1 MVAGWHAEAEAGFR
15 AALVADPLHH
25 EAQAGLAAAQFAQG
39 RLGDARRAWLRSLAL
54 RLRQRLPG
62 ILRWN
67 AGQPGTPVVPG
78 REVVDRHLEDAA
90 ACSRAGRLDDAAAS
104 MEAALRYD
112 PGSATV
118 LAAISGAF
126 HPWNDVQAEA
136 FARRALEI
144 DPELGSAHTNL
155 AAALWGQ
162 GRLDEAGRHCR
173 EAIRLNPGQS
183 VNRFNLALIL
193 RHAGR
198 LAEAEAVYRSLG
210 PAEREDPRYFT
221 ELGNLLVEAGSD
233 FEEARRCFRRA
244 QALSQDPRPLLFEA
258 VLDLLQGNFADGWD
272 RYEARK
278 LTSDQRW
285 HRAYAQYPEW
295 NGEPL
300 GEAGLLVYGEQSLGD
315 QIMFASMLPDVLARA
330 SRLTVLC
337 DPRLQPLF
345 ARSFPAISVVADP
358 AEGREPR
365 VAGLRGIE
373 RQAGSGS
380 LGRLFRRRADDFPPL
395 ASYLRPDPGA
405 VHAWVERL
413 AELGPGLKVGL
424 SWRGGTQGTG
434 LRRRSIPPGA
444 LAQVLAQP
452 GVCWISL
459 QHGASEE
466 ELAAV
471 AAQGSPSITSFPG
484 VTGDLDALA
493 ALCGALDLVITVCN
507 TNVHVCGAIGREVW
521 VLAPL
526 VPEWRYGAAGER
538 MPWYPAARV
547 LRQRIHGDWSG
558 VLQEAGRRLS
568 DRVLARNQ
576 GA

>member
-1 MVAGWHAEAEAGFR
+1 MEAEAGFS
-15 AALVADPLHH
+15 AALVADPSHC

-39 RLGDARRAWLRSLAL
+39 RLRDARRAWLRSLAL
-54 RLRQRLPG
+54 RLRRRLPG
-62 ILRWN
+62 FLRWN
-67 AGQPGTPVVPG
+67 AGQPGMPVAQG
-78 REVVDRHLEDAA
+78 REVVDRHLEQAA
-90 ACSRAGRLDDAAAS
+90 ACSRAGRLEEAAAS

-126 HPWNDVQAEA
+126 HPWNDAQAEA

-144 DPELGSAHTNL
+144 DPGLGSAHTNL

-162 GRLDEAGRHCR
+162 GRLDEAERHCR

-198 LAEAEAVYRSLG
+198 LADAEAVYRSLG
-210 PAEREDPRYFT
+210 PAERDDPRYCT
-221 ELGNLLVEAGSD
+221 ELGNLLVEAGGD

-244 QALSQDPRPLLFEA
+244 QALSQDPRPRLFEA
-258 VLDLLQGNFADGWD
+258 ALDLLQGNFADGWE

-278 LTSDQRW
+278 QTYDQRW
-285 HRAYAQYPEW
+285 HRAYARFPEW
-295 NGEPL
+295 NGEAL

-315 QIMFASMLPDVLARA
+315 QIMFASMLPDALARA
-330 SRLTVLC
+330 RRITLLC

-345 ARSFPAISVVADP
+345 ARSFPAIDVVADP
-358 AEGREPR
+358 AEGREQR
-365 VAGLRGIE
+365 IAGLGGIE

-380 LGRLFRRRADDFPPL
+380 LGRLFRRRAEDFPPH
-395 ASYLRPDPGA
+395 AGYLRPDPGA
-405 VHAWVERL
+405 VRGWAERL
-413 AELGPGLKVGL
+413 AALGPGLKVGL

-434 LRRRSIPPGA
+434 LRRRSIPPDV
-444 LAQVLAQP
+444 LAPLLAQP
-452 GVCWISL
+452 GVRWVSL
-459 QHGASEE
+459 QHGASED

-471 AAQGSPSITSFPG
+471 AAPGSTAVASYPG

-507 TNVHVCGAIGREVW
+507 TNVHVCGATGREVW

-538 MPWYPAARV
+538 MPWYPAARM
-547 LRQRIHGDWSG
+547 LRQRVHGDWSG

-568 DRVLARNQ
+568 DRVRARPQ

>member
-1 MVAGWHAEAEAGFR
+1 MEAEAGFR
-15 AALVADPLHH
+15 AALVADPSHS

-39 RLGDARRAWLRSLAL
+39 RLRDARRAWLRSLAL
-54 RLRQRLPG
+54 RLRRRLPG
-62 ILRWN
+62 FLRWN
-67 AGQPGTPVVPG
+67 AGQPGMPVAQG
-78 REVVDRHLEDAA
+78 REVVDRHLEQAA
-90 ACSRAGRLDDAAAS
+90 ACSRAGRLEEAAAS

-112 PGSATV
+112 PGSAIV

-126 HPWNDVQAEA
+126 HPWNDAQAEA

-144 DPELGSAHTNL
+144 DPGLGSAHTNL

-162 GRLDEAGRHCR
+162 GRLDEAERHCR

-183 VNRFNLALIL
+183 VNRFNLAMIL

-198 LAEAEAVYRSLG
+198 LADAEAVYRSLG
-210 PAEREDPRYFT
+210 PAERDDPRYCT
-221 ELGNLLVEAGSD
+221 ELGNLLVEAGGD

-244 QALSQDPRPLLFEA
+244 QALSQDPRPRLFEA
-258 VLDLLQGNFADGWD
+258 ALDLLQGNFADGWE

-278 LTSDQRW
+278 QTYDQRW
-285 HRAYAQYPEW
+285 HRAYARFPEW
-295 NGEPL
+295 NGEAL
-300 GEAGLLVYGEQSLGD
+300 REAGLLVYGEQSLGD
-315 QIMFASMLPDVLARA
+315 QIMFASMLPDALARA
-330 SRLTVLC
+330 RRITLLC
-337 DPRLQPLF
+337 DPRLRPLF
-345 ARSFPAISVVADP
+345 ARSFPAINVVADP
-358 AEGREPR
+358 AEGREQR
-365 VAGLRGIE
+365 IAGLGGIE

-380 LGRLFRRRADDFPPL
+380 LGRLFRRSAEDFP
-395 ASYLRPDPGA
+395 ARGAYLSPDPGA
-405 VHAWVERL
+405 VRAWADRL
-413 AELGPGLKVGL
+413 AALGPGLKVGL

-434 LRRRSIPPGA
+434 LRRRSIPPDV
-444 LAQVLAQP
+444 LAPLLAQP
-452 GVCWISL
+452 GVRWVSL

-471 AAQGSPSITSFPG
+471 AAPGPTVVASYPG

-507 TNVHVCGAIGREVW
+507 TNVHVCGATGREVW

-538 MPWYPAARV
+538 MPWYPAARM

-558 VLQEAGRRLS
+558 VLQEACRRLS
-568 DRVLARNQ
+568 DRVRARPQ

>member
-1 MVAGWHAEAEAGFR
+1 MAAGWPAEAEAGFR
-15 AALVADPLHH
+15 AALVTDPSHH

-54 RLRQRLPG
+54 KLRRRLPD

-67 AGQPGTPVVPG
+67 AGQPGTPVAPG
-78 REVVDRHLEDAA
+78 REVVDRHLEEAA
-90 ACSRAGRLDDAAAS
+90 ACSRAGRLDEAAAS
-104 MEAALRYD
+104 MEAALRFD

-126 HPWNDVQAEA
+126 HPWNDAQAEA

-162 GRLDEAGRHCR
+162 GRLDEAERHCR

-198 LAEAEAVYRSLG
+198 PAEAEAVYRALG
-210 PAEREDPRYFT
+210 PSEKEDPRYFT
-221 ELGNLLVEAGSD
+221 ELGNLLVEAGGD

-258 VLDLLQGNFADGWD
+258 VLDLLQGNFAEGWE

-278 LTSDQRW
+278 QTFDQRW
-285 HRAYAQYPEW
+285 HRAYARFPEW

-315 QIMFASMLPDVLARA
+315 QIMFASMLPDALARA
-330 SRLTVLC
+330 SRLTLLC

-345 ARSFPAISVVADP
+345 ARSFPAINVVADP
-358 AEGREPR
+358 AEGREQR
-365 VAGLRGIE
+365 MAGLGGFE

-380 LGRLFRRRADDFPPL
+380 LGRLFRRRAEDFPPH
-395 ASYLRPDPGA
+395 AAYLSPDADA
-405 VHAWVERL
+405 VHAWAKRL
-413 AELGPGLKVGL
+413 ASLGPGLKVGL

-444 LAQVLAQP
+444 LAPLLAQP
-452 GVCWISL
+452 GVRWVSL
-459 QHGASEE
+459 QHGAGEE
-466 ELAAV
+466 ELAALS
-471 AAQGSPSITSFPG
+471 APGSPAVANFPG
-484 VTGDLDALA
+484 VTGELDALA
-493 ALCGALDLVITVCN
+493 ALCGALDFVITVCN

-568 DRVLARNQ
+568 DRVRARPQ